1 MRLRRVK
8 KFLTLNSKTTTIAS
22 IIMSQK
28 KILLIDDELDILEI
42 LTYNLEKEG
51 YEIHTASN
59 GNEGIEV
66 AKKVLPDLILLDVM
80 MPEKDGIETCQDLR
94 KIKEL
99 QKTLIVFLSAR
110 SEEFSQLAGFQAGA
124 NDYVVKL
131 IKPKILISK
140 VNALLQLT
148 SQISDSSK
156 LIEIGDLVID
166 KDNFRVSKA
175 GQQFLLPKKEF
186 DLLYLLASNTDK
198 VFKREEILEKVWG
211 NDVIVGE
218 RTIDVHIRR
227 LREKLGIN
235 TIQTLKGI
243 GYKLIV

>member
-1 MRLRRVK
+1 MK
-8 KFLTLNSKTTTIAS
+8 
-22 IIMSQK
+22 QK
-28 KILLIDDELDILEI
+28 KILLIDDEQDILEI
-42 LTYNLEKEG
+42 LSYNLEKEG
-51 YEIHTASN
+51 YDVSTARN
-59 GNEGIEV
+59 GIEGIEK
-66 AKKVLPDLILLDVM
+66 AREIIPDLILLDVM

-99 QKTLIVFLSAR
+99 QQTLIVFLSAR

-124 NDYVVKL
+124 NDYIVKI

-148 SQISDSSK
+148 SRVSDSTK
-156 LIEIGDLVID
+156 NIEIGDLIID
-166 KDNFRVSKA
+166 KNNFRVSKA

-227 LREKLGIN
+227 LREKLGLR

-243 GYKLIV
+243 GYKLVV

>member
-1 MRLRRVK
+1 
-8 KFLTLNSKTTTIAS
+8 
-22 IIMSQK
+22 MSQR

-42 LTYNLEKEG
+42 LSYNLEKEG
-51 YEIHTASN
+51 YQVFTANN
-59 GNEGIEV
+59 GNEGI
-66 AKKVLPDLILLDVM
+66 AKAKEIIPDLILLDVM
-80 MPEKDGIETCQDLR
+80 MPEKDGIETCQELR
-94 KIKEL
+94 QIKEL

-110 SEEFSQLAGFQAGA
+110 SEEFSQLAGFNAGA

-131 IKPKILISK
+131 IKPKVLISK

-148 SQISDSSK
+148 SQVSDSSK
-156 LIEIGDLVID
+156 LIEIGDLIID
-166 KDNFRVSKA
+166 RDNFKVSKS
-175 GQQFLLPKKEF
+175 GTPFLLPKKEF
-186 DLLYLLASNTDK
+186 DLLYLLASNTEK

-227 LREKLGIN
+227 LREKLGID

-243 GYKLIV
+243 GYKLVV

>member
-1 MRLRRVK
+1 MK
-8 KFLTLNSKTTTIAS
+8 
-22 IIMSQK
+22 QK
-28 KILLIDDELDILEI
+28 KIILIDDEQDILEI
-42 LTYNLEKEG
+42 LSYNLEKEG
-51 YEIHTASN
+51 YYVFTATN
-59 GNEGIEV
+59 GNEGIQV
-66 AKKVLPDLILLDVM
+66 AKEIIPDLILLDVM

-110 SEEFSQLAGFQAGA
+110 SEEFSQLAGYQAGA
-124 NDYVVKL
+124 NDYIVKL

-148 SQISDSSK
+148 SQVSGSSK
-156 LIEIGDLVID
+156 NIEIGDLMID

-175 GQQFLLPKKEF
+175 GQLFMLPKKEF
-186 DLLYLLASNTDK
+186 DLLYLLASNTEK
-198 VFKREEILEKVWG
+198 VFKRDEILEKVWG

-235 TIQTLKGI
+235 SIQTLKGI
-243 GYKLIV
+243 GYKLVV

>member
-1 MRLRRVK
+1 MK
-8 KFLTLNSKTTTIAS
+8 
-22 IIMSQK
+22 QK
-28 KILLIDDELDILEI
+28 KILLIDDEPDILEI
-42 LTYNLEKEG
+42 LSYNLKKEG
-51 YEIHTASN
+51 YEVSTATN
-59 GNEGIEV
+59 GNEGIEK
-66 AKKVLPDLILLDVM
+66 AKEIIPDLILLDVM

-99 QKTLIVFLSAR
+99 QQTLIVFLSAR

-124 NDYVVKL
+124 NDYVVKI

-140 VNALLQLT
+140 INALLQLT
-148 SQISDSSK
+148 SRVSDSSK
-156 LIEIGDLVID
+156 NIEIGDLIID
-166 KDNFRVSKA
+166 KDIFRVSKA
-175 GQQFLLPKKEF
+175 GQLFMLPKKEF

-211 NDVIVGE
+211 NDVVVGE

-243 GYKLIV
+243 GYKLVV

>member
-1 MRLRRVK
+1 M
-8 KFLTLNSKTTTIAS
+8 N
-22 IIMSQK
+22 QK
-28 KILLIDDELDILEI
+28 KILLIDDEQDILEI
-42 LTYNLEKEG
+42 LSYNLEKEG
-51 YEIHTASN
+51 YEVFTAKD
-59 GNEGIEV
+59 GNEGIEK
-66 AKKVLPDLILLDVM
+66 AKQIIPDLILLDVM

-124 NDYVVKL
+124 NDYVVKI

-148 SQISDSSK
+148 SQVADNTKNITV
-156 LIEIGDLVID
+156 GDLVID

-186 DLLYLLASNTDK
+186 DLLYLLASNTNK

-227 LREKLGIN
+227 LREKLGIG

-243 GYKLIV
+243 GYKLVV

>member
-1 MRLRRVK
+1 MK
-8 KFLTLNSKTTTIAS
+8 
-22 IIMSQK
+22 QK
-28 KILLIDDELDILEI
+28 KILLIDDEQDILEI
-42 LTYNLEKEG
+42 LSYNLEKEG
-51 YEIHTASN
+51 YDVSTASN
-59 GNEGIEV
+59 GIQGIEK
-66 AKKVLPDLILLDVM
+66 AREIIPDLILLDVM

-99 QKTLIVFLSAR
+99 QQTLIVFLSAR

-124 NDYVVKL
+124 NDYIVKI

-148 SQISDSSK
+148 SRVSDSTK
-156 LIEIGDLVID
+156 NIEIGDLIID
-166 KDNFRVSKA
+166 KNNFRVSKA

-243 GYKLIV
+243 GYKLVV

>member
-1 MRLRRVK
+1 MK
-8 KFLTLNSKTTTIAS
+8 
-22 IIMSQK
+22 QK
-28 KILLIDDELDILEI
+28 KILLIDDEQDILEI
-42 LTYNLEKEG
+42 ISYNLEKEG
-51 YEIHTASN
+51 YYVFTATN
-59 GNEGIEV
+59 GNEGIQV
-66 AKKVLPDLILLDVM
+66 AKEIIPDLILLDVM

-110 SEEFSQLAGFQAGA
+110 SEEFSQLAGYQAGA
-124 NDYVVKL
+124 NDYIVKL

-148 SQISDSSK
+148 SQVSGSSK
-156 LIEIGDLVID
+156 NIEIGDLMID

-175 GQQFLLPKKEF
+175 GQLFMLPKKEF
-186 DLLYLLASNTDK
+186 DLLYLLASNTEK
-198 VFKREEILEKVWG
+198 VFKRDEILEKVWG

-235 TIQTLKGI
+235 SIQTLKGI
-243 GYKLIV
+243 GYKLVV

>member
-1 MRLRRVK
+1 M
-8 KFLTLNSKTTTIAS
+8 N
-22 IIMSQK
+22 QK
-28 KILLIDDELDILEI
+28 KILLIDDEQDILE
-42 LTYNLEKEG
+42 LLSYNLEKEG
-51 YEIHTASN
+51 YQVFTASN
-59 GNEGIEV
+59 GNEGIEK
-66 AKKVLPDLILLDVM
+66 AKEIIPDLILLDVM

-124 NDYVVKL
+124 NDYVVKI

-148 SQISDSSK
+148 SQVSDSSK
-156 LIEIGDLVID
+156 NIQIGDLIID

-227 LREKLGIN
+227 LREKLGI
-235 TIQTLKGI
+235 TYSG
-243 GYKLIV
+243 

>member
-1 MRLRRVK
+1 MINFDQQK
-8 KFLTLNSKTTTIAS
+8 SKMNS
-22 IIMSQK
+22 K
-28 KILLIDDELDILEI
+28 KILLIDDEMDILEI
-42 LTYNLEKEG
+42 LSYNLEKEG
-51 YEIHTASN
+51 YDIYTATN
-59 GNEGIEV
+59 GKEGIV
-66 AKKVLPDLILLDVM
+66 KAKEILPDLILLDVM
-80 MPEKDGIETCQDLR
+80 MPEKDGIETCQELR

-124 NDYVVKL
+124 NDYIVKL

-148 SQISDSSK
+148 SQVSDTSK
-156 LIEIGDLVID
+156 HIEIGDLIID
-166 KDNFRVSKA
+166 KDNFRVSKG

-186 DLLYLLASNTDK
+186 DLLYLLASNTEK

>member
-1 MRLRRVK
+1 MK
-8 KFLTLNSKTTTIAS
+8 
-22 IIMSQK
+22 QK
-28 KILLIDDELDILEI
+28 KILLIDDEQDILEI
-42 LTYNLEKEG
+42 LSYNLEKEG
-51 YEIHTASN
+51 YEVFTATN
-59 GNEGIEV
+59 GNEGIEM
-66 AKKVLPDLILLDVM
+66 AKQILPDLILLDVM

-99 QKTLIVFLSAR
+99 QKTLIIFLSAR

-124 NDYVVKL
+124 NDYIMKI
-131 IKPKILISK
+131 IKPKVLISK

-148 SQISDSSK
+148 SQVSGSSK
-156 LIEIGDLVID
+156 NIEIGDLIID
-166 KDNFRVSKA
+166 KDIFRVSKA
-175 GQQFLLPKKEF
+175 GQLFMLPKKEF

-198 VFKREEILEKVWG
+198 VFKRDEILEKVWG

-243 GYKLIV
+243 GYKLVV

>member
-1 MRLRRVK
+1 M
-8 KFLTLNSKTTTIAS
+8 NP
-22 IIMSQK
+22 K
-28 KILLIDDELDILEI
+28 KILLIDDEQDILEI
-42 LTYNLEKEG
+42 LSYNLEKEG
-51 YEIHTASN
+51 YQVFTADN
-59 GNEGIEV
+59 GNDGIEK
-66 AKKVLPDLILLDVM
+66 AKEILPDLILLDVM

-94 KIKEL
+94 KVKEL

-110 SEEFSQLAGFQAGA
+110 GEEFSQLAGYQAGA
-124 NDYVVKL
+124 NDYVVKV

-140 VNALLQLT
+140 INALLQLT
-148 SQISDSSK
+148 NQVEDSVK
-156 LIEIGDLVID
+156 ILEIGDLVID
-166 KDNFRVSKA
+166 KDNFRVTKN
-175 GQQFLLPKKEF
+175 GQVFLLPKKEF
-186 DLLYLLASNTDK
+186 DLLYLLASNTQK

-243 GYKLIV
+243 GYKLVV

>member
-1 MRLRRVK
+1 MK
-8 KFLTLNSKTTTIAS
+8 
-22 IIMSQK
+22 QK
-28 KILLIDDELDILEI
+28 KILLIDDEQDILEI
-42 LTYNLEKEG
+42 VSYNLEKEG
-51 YEIHTASN
+51 YYVFTATN
-59 GNEGIEV
+59 GNEGIQV
-66 AKKVLPDLILLDVM
+66 AKEIIPDLILLDVM

-110 SEEFSQLAGFQAGA
+110 SEEFSQLAGYQAGA
-124 NDYVVKL
+124 NDYIVKL

-148 SQISDSSK
+148 SQVSGSSK
-156 LIEIGDLVID
+156 NIEIGDLMID

-175 GQQFLLPKKEF
+175 GQLFMLPKKEF
-186 DLLYLLASNTDK
+186 DLLYLLASNTEK
-198 VFKREEILEKVWG
+198 VFKRDEILEKVWG

-235 TIQTLKGI
+235 SIQTLKGI
-243 GYKLIV
+243 GYKLVV